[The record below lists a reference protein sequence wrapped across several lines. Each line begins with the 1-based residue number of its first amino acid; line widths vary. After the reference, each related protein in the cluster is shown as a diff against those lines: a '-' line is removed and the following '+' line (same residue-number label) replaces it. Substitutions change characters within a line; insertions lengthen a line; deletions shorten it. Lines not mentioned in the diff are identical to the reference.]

1 MINKNQIIV
10 QNVLLIILILFLF
23 PIGLIFIW
31 KWKLWNTYFKIG
43 ITTLIIIFIRQLLVI
58 NIIFYG
64 FFFYPEASSIVSHY
78 CFGNGSDL
86 ILNNNYLKRSQ
97 VIIHHLKEMKVG
109 EKRKIGMHQLEDCRL
124 SFALN
129 PLTIIKNK
137 NSAVIEQ
144 YIKFDNSGKAITWI
158 GPIPIPDN
166 IVHVLNCTPYLA
178 KTEFSYNQNTYLDID
193 PPNLLESIF
202 IKNHKLCKGCSQKNY
217 RKIK

>member
-1 MINKNQIIV
+1 MINNPKIIV
-10 QNVLLIILILFLF
+10 QNVLLIILIVFLV

-31 KWKLWNTYFKIG
+31 KWKLWHTYFKIG
-43 ITTLIIIFIRQLLVI
+43 ITTLIIIFIRQILVI

-64 FFFYPEASSIVSHY
+64 LFIYPEASSIVSHY

-86 ILNNNYLKRSQ
+86 ILKNNYLKRSP

-109 EKRKIGMHQLEDCRL
+109 EKRKIGMHQLEDLRL

-137 NSAVIEQ
+137 NSTVIEQ
-144 YIKFDNSGKAITWI
+144 YIKFDTSGKTITWI

-166 IVHVLNCTPYLA
+166 IVHVFNCTPYLA

-193 PPNLLESIF
+193 PPNLLEANF
-202 IKNHKLCKGCSQKNY
+202 IKNHKLCKSCSQKNF
-217 RKIK
+217 RNIK

>member
-43 ITTLIIIFIRQLLVI
+43 IITLIIIFIRQLLVI

-166 IVHVLNCTPYLA
+166 IVHVFNCTPYLA

-193 PPNLLESIF
+193 SPNLLESIF

>member
-1 MINKNQIIV
+1 
-10 QNVLLIILILFLF
+10 
-23 PIGLIFIW
+23 
-31 KWKLWNTYFKIG
+31 
-43 ITTLIIIFIRQLLVI
+43 
-58 NIIFYG
+58 
-64 FFFYPEASSIVSHY
+64 
-78 CFGNGSDL
+78 
-86 ILNNNYLKRSQ
+86 
-97 VIIHHLKEMKVG
+97 MKVG

-166 IVHVLNCTPYLA
+166 IVHVFNCTPYLA